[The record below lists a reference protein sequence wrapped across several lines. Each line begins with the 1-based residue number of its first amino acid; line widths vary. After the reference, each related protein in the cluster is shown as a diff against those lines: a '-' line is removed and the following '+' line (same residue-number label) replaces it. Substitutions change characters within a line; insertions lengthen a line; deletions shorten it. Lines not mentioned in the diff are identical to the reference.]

1 MKKGMI
7 VGVFVFIGYIC
18 SINYIFRNKICS
30 YHYDTESEDEI
41 ESEKEDIQLEIIE
54 TETETETGQPNEQD
68 KQEIECEENECEEN
82 ECEEIECEENVCE
95 ENECEEDECKESNL
109 RVLFDKKKYMI
120 ELDKELADIKD
131 KLEEI
136 RNNLHNF
143 N

>member
-68 KQEIECEENECEEN
+68 KQEIECEENECEEI
-82 ECEEIECEENVCE
+82 ECEEIECE

>member
-1 MKKGMI
+1 MKYMKKGMI

-68 KQEIECEENECEEN
+68 KQEIECEE
-82 ECEEIECEENVCE
+82 IECEENVCE
-95 ENECEEDECKESNL
+95 ENECKENECKESNL

>member
-68 KQEIECEENECEEN
+68 KQEIECEEIECEEN
-82 ECEEIECEENVCE
+82 ECEENVCE
-95 ENECEEDECKESNL
+95 ENECKESNL

>member
-54 TETETETGQPNEQD
+54 TETETETETGQPNEQD
-68 KQEIECEENECEEN
+68 KQEIE
-82 ECEEIECEENVCE
+82 CE

>member
-82 ECEEIECEENVCE
+82 VCEENVC
-95 ENECEEDECKESNL
+95 EDECKESNL

>member
-68 KQEIECEENECEEN
+68 KQEIECEE
-82 ECEEIECEENVCE
+82 IECEENVCE
-95 ENECEEDECKESNL
+95 ENECKENECKESNL

>member
-82 ECEEIECEENVCE
+82 VCEENVCE
-95 ENECEEDECKESNL
+95 ENECKESNL

>member
-68 KQEIECEENECEEN
+68 KQEIECEE
-82 ECEEIECEENVCE
+82 IECE

>member
-54 TETETETGQPNEQD
+54 TETETETETGQPNEQD
-68 KQEIECEENECEEN
+68 KQEIECEE
-82 ECEEIECEENVCE
+82 IECE

>member
-68 KQEIECEENECEEN
+68 KQEIECEENECEE
-82 ECEEIECEENVCE
+82 
-95 ENECEEDECKESNL
+95 DECKESNL

>member
-68 KQEIECEENECEEN
+68 IQM
-82 ECEEIECEENVCE
+82 EEIECEEIECE